1 MSTLPKHLLTAEEFA
16 ALPLGDM
23 RSELIEGELHTMPP
37 TTGGH
42 GRITMRLS
50 GALFAYVSAHQLGE
64 TYAAET
70 GFLIAR
76 NPDTVRAP
84 DFAFIRRDRA
94 PSRDSDSRWVPVIP
108 DLVVEVASTGDRPVE
123 VRQKAAMWVEVGVRL
138 VWVVLPAE
146 RVIEVHRAGQPV
158 VTLDESAT
166 LDGAEIVPG
175 FSTPVAAIF
184 G

>member
-1 MSTLPKHLLTAEEFA
+1 MSTLPTHLLTAEEFA

-23 RSELIEGELHTMPP
+23 RSELIEGVLYTMPP

-50 GALFAYVSAHQLGE
+50 GSLFAYVSAHQLGE

-70 GFLIAR
+70 GFLLAR

-84 DFAFIRRDRA
+84 DFAFIQRDRA
-94 PSRDSDSRWVPVIP
+94 PSRDSDSHWVPVIP
-108 DLVVEVASTGDRPVE
+108 DLVVEVASSGDRPGE
-123 VRQKAAMWVEVGVRL
+123 IKRKAEMWVEVGVRL
-138 VWVVLPAE
+138 VWVVLPTE
-146 RVIEVHRAGQPV
+146 RVIEVYRPDQPV
-158 VTLDESAT
+158 VTLDASAT
-166 LDGAEIVPG
+166 LDGADVVPG
-175 FSTPVAAIF
+175 FTTPVAAIF